1 MYQLMIFFFH
11 VASKK
16 TFWEWHQGAK
26 AVKRINHFQGRIKDV
41 MLKYIPYTSEAL
53 AV

>member
-1 MYQLMIFFFH
+1 MISLH

-26 AVKRINHFQGRIKDV
+26 AVKKINNFLGRIRDV
-41 MLKYIPYTSEAL
+41 MLMHIPYTAEIL
-53 AV
+53 TVRL